1 MLLALNP
8 LIGRRPFISN
18 WHCPDINFPMK
29 QIRIKDRVALL
40 DGREATVVDVITVSQ
55 VTVFKVQVI
64 ARRRDIEYF
73 DESKIR
79 LKKQHLHNLL
89 RDLFSQVMTR
99 NKRIQKIMS

>member
-1 MLLALNP
+1 
-8 LIGRRPFISN
+8 
-18 WHCPDINFPMK
+18 MK

-40 DGREATVVDVITVSQ
+40 DGREARVVDVINVSQ
-55 VTVFKVQVI
+55 ATVFKVQVI
-64 ARRRDIEYF
+64 ARRKDIEYF

-89 RDLFSQVMTR
+89 RDVFSQVMAR